1 MRITQSMITR
11 NLLSYI
17 NNARQSMSTNQS
29 AIASGKELTSS
40 SDDPV
45 KFSMVTRFK
54 EAQKR
59 NEQYLNNILNAQ
71 GWIESTTAIIEDLYE
86 YSLNAKDI
94 AQQAADSSQN
104 ADNRATLAQKVNTMI
119 QEMVGL
125 ANTQY
130 LGKYIFAG
138 TQTQEEVPFSYDG
151 NAVTYNGNSDYIKRR
166 AAENFD
172 VTINIPGSELTNT
185 NLFENLITLRN
196 ALLNNDQTAISQSI
210 DELEKSANNIMSINS
225 QLGSLKNQF
234 ELTKN
239 RLEASNTKLN
249 SFISNLEDVDLAK
262 AITQY
267 NSEEII
273 YKAALQTISDTFN
286 LSLLNFLQ

>member
-17 NNARQSMSTNQS
+17 NNARENMSTNQS
-29 AIASGKELTSS
+29 AIASGKELTTA

-94 AQQAADSSQN
+94 AQEAADSSQ
-104 ADNRATLAQKVNTMI
+104 DEDSRATLAEQVDSMI
-119 QEMVGL
+119 KEIVGL
-125 ANTQY
+125 ANTKY
-130 LGKYIFAG
+130 LGKYVFAG
-138 TQTQEEVPFSYDG
+138 TQTTEETPLTYDG
-151 NAVTYNGNSDYIKRR
+151 ESVTYNGNSDYIKRR
-166 AAENFD
+166 VTENLD
-172 VTINIPGSELTNT
+172 VNINIPGSELLDTG
-185 NLFENLITLRN
+185 LFENLIALRD
-196 ALLNNDQTAISQSI
+196 ALSNNDQEAISQSI
-210 DELEKSANNIMSINS
+210 DELEKSANNIMSIDS
-225 QLGSLKNQF
+225 KLGSLKNQF

-249 SFISNLEDVDLAK
+249 SFISNLEDVDLTT

-267 NSEEII
+267 NTEEIV
-273 YKAALQTISDTFN
+273 YQAALQTIADTFN
-286 LSLLNFLQ
+286 LSLLNFLD